1 MAKPPRAQWDS
12 SSLSPQHKTIEQIM
26 NLRKPTLE
34 QVGPTGNEIYTSEPI
49 ASDTKINFDGLLKIE
64 DKFI

>member
-1 MAKPPRAQWDS
+1 
-12 SSLSPQHKTIEQIM
+12 M
-26 NLRKPTLE
+26 NMRKPTIE

-49 ASDTKINFDGLLKIE
+49 ASDVKINFDGMLKIE